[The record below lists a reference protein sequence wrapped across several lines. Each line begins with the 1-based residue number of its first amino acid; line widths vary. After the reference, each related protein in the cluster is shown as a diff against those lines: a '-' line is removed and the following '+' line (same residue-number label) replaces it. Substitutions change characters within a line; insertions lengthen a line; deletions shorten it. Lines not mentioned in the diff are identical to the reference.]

1 MNYTKKNVIYFIN
14 SPLSKRDFNRF
25 GIQTWINWGWK
36 VKVFDITIILCPKFW
51 SYIDGSKRSKI
62 SVDFEGLIIFQN
74 INDLISEL
82 NKLKKKIVF
91 IDLLGVGNIENT
103 IRKIAKTHGVVVKL
117 NLGSIPSPQISSIW
131 EKISL
136 LKRPIVLADTLKQ
149 FLKKSFVKILA
160 KKYYPD
166 YFVIAGSALMAGA
179 NKKEISIIQAHNF
192 DYDFFLKEKNTK
204 QNKDS
209 NFLVFLDEDGPYH
222 SDYIHQGIKPY
233 VTAKNY
239 YPAVDLGLD
248 VIAKSLKLNIKIAA
262 HPRSNY
268 ENKQIKYQHPILENK
283 TFELVRD
290 ADVVVGHSSTA
301 LQWAVMMNKPI
312 ILVTTNE
319 IQNAFYAK
327 NYLKLINSFASE
339 LGKKVINLDNLSKI
353 KNINTYLSIDKE
365 KYKKYIETYIK
376 TKGSPEK
383 LIWDIVI
390 EKLEKDLQFKN

>member
-1 MNYTKKNVIYFIN
+1 MHYYKRQVIYLIN
-14 SPLSKRDFNRF
+14 SPLNERNFKRF
-25 GIQTWINWGWK
+25 GIQTWINYGWK
-36 VKVFDITIILCPKFW
+36 VKAFDITKILHPKFW
-51 SYIDGSKRSKI
+51 SYVDGSKI
-62 SVDFEGLIIFQN
+62 GVAFDGLIIFQK

-91 IDLLGVGNIENT
+91 IDMLGVGIIENR

-136 LKRPIVLADTLKQ
+136 LRRPIVLAHTLKK
-149 FLKKSFVKILA
+149 FLKKSFVKILS

-166 YFVIAGSALMAGA
+166 YFVIAGSALMAGV

-222 SDYIHQGIKPY
+222 SDFIHLGIKPY

-239 YPAVDLGLD
+239 YPAVDLGLNE
-248 VIAKSLKLNIKIAA
+248 IAKSLKLNIKIAA

-290 ADVVVGHSSTA
+290 ADVVVGHSSTG

-319 IQNAFYAK
+319 IQNAFYSK
-327 NYLKLINSFASE
+327 PFLKLINSFATQ
-339 LGKKVINLDNLSKI
+339 LGKKIINLDDISKI

-365 KYKKYIETYIK
+365 KYKKYIENYVK
-376 TKGSPEK
+376 TKKSPEK
-383 LIWDIVI
+383 LLWNIVI
-390 EKLEKDLQFKN
+390 EKIEKELRFKN